1 METVCAFLVGTMV
14 TGSIYLMLDRNLIR
28 FIFGLV
34 LISNAINLLIFTVG
48 GLSNSRPPLIPG
60 TDTLPVEPMANAL
73 PQALVLTAI
82 VIGFALLAFIFV
94 LFYRAYQEIGT
105 VDTELMRFAEPD
117 QIEENPA
124 NSTQRRGEQG

>member
-1 METVCAFLVGTMV
+1 MV
-14 TGSIYLMLDRNLIR
+14 TGSIYLMLGRNLIR

-48 GLSNSRPPLIPG
+48 GLTHNRPPLIPQTG
-60 TDTLPVEPMANAL
+60 TLPVEPMANAL

-82 VIGFALLAFIFV
+82 VIGFALVAFIFV

-105 VDTELMRFAEPD
+105 VDTEMMRFAEPID
-117 QIEENPA
+117 GPKDMAVSAQKA
-124 NSTQRRGEQG
+124 GEQG